1 MHAETVTKTT
11 PAFERLVL
19 FDGECAVCDATVQFM
34 LDRDREGRFHYAPLQ
49 GDTAQEIMARHP
61 EIPRDLDSIIFVEKR
76 PDGTEQVTWHST
88 AILKMAAGLGGA
100 WGALSALRVVPWW
113 LRDPF
118 YRGFAA
124 IRYRVFGKLESCR
137 MPEPEW
143 EQRFLP

>member
-1 MHAETVTKTT
+1 MQAESLTT
-11 PAFERLVL
+11 AESDVERLVL
-19 FDGECAVCDATVQFM
+19 FDGICAVCDATVQFL
-34 LDRDREGRFHYAPLQ
+34 LDHDPEGRFHYAPLQ
-49 GDTAQEIMARHP
+49 GDTAQAVLARHP

-76 PDGTEQVTWHST
+76 PDGTEQVSWHST
-88 AILKMAAGLGGA
+88 AILRMAAGLGGP
-100 WGALSALRVVPWW
+100 WGWLHALRIVPRW

-124 IRYRVFGKLESCR
+124 VRYRVFGKLESCR